1 METYESLRGKLRS
14 AQELKSIVRTMK
26 TIAAVAIRQYE
37 RAVESLSEYNRA
49 VELGFQFL
57 LKKEPERVMERGQ
70 MPGGNLCA
78 IVFGSD
84 QGMCGQFNDRIVSF
98 AIDNMNRIQKPES
111 RILLGIGVRV
121 ATRLEGEK
129 QPVEEQF
136 SVPGSVE
143 GIISMVQKVL
153 IRIEDLRSNKR
164 IDQIVIFYHKRL
176 SGSTYNPR
184 MAYLLPLNTKWLRSL
199 EKREWPTRVLPLYTM
214 DWNQLFSALIR
225 QYLFFLLYR
234 ASAESL
240 ASENASRLS
249 SMQAAEKNIEDR
261 LEELRTQFNQQRQ
274 DSITAEMMDIV
285 AGFETLTSK
294 RI

>member
-1 METYESLRGKLRS
+1 METYESLRSKLGS

-37 RAVESLSEYNRA
+37 KATESLSEYNRT

-57 LKKEPERVMERGQ
+57 LKKEPERVMEHSQ
-70 MPGGNLCA
+70 MPSGNLCA

-98 AIDNMNRIQKPES
+98 AIDKMSRIQKPEN
-111 RILLGIGVRV
+111 RILLSVGVRV
-121 ATRLEGEK
+121 TARLEGEK
-129 QPVEEQF
+129 QPVEKQF

-143 GIISMVQKVL
+143 GITSMVQNIL
-153 IRIEDLRSNKR
+153 IRIEDLRSNKG
-164 IDQIVIFYHKRL
+164 IDQIIIFYHKRI
-176 SGSTYNPR
+176 SGATYNPR
-184 MAYLLPLNTKWLRSL
+184 MVYLLPLNIEWLRSL
-199 EKREWPTRVLPLYTM
+199 EKREWPTRVLPMYTM
-214 DWNQLFSALIR
+214 DWNQLLSALIR

-234 ASAESL
+234 AFAESL

-261 LEELRTQFNQQRQ
+261 LEELSTQFNQQRQ
-274 DSITAEMMDIV
+274 DSITAEIMDIV
-285 AGFETLTSK
+285 AGFETLTGK
-294 RI
+294 KI

>member
-70 MPGGNLCA
+70 MSGGNLCA

-143 GIISMVQKVL
+143 GIIPMVQKVL

-176 SGSTYNPR
+176 SGSTYKPR
-184 MAYLLPLNTKWLRSL
+184 MAYLLPLNTKWLRGL

-261 LEELRTQFNQQRQ
+261 LEELRNQFNQQRQ

>member
-1 METYESLRGKLRS
+1 MS
-14 AQELKSIVRTMK
+14 
-26 TIAAVAIRQYE
+26 
-37 RAVESLSEYNRA
+37 
-49 VELGFQFL
+49 
-57 LKKEPERVMERGQ
+57 
-70 MPGGNLCA
+70 GGNLCA

-143 GIISMVQKVL
+143 GIIPMVQKVL

-176 SGSTYNPR
+176 SGSTYKPR
-184 MAYLLPLNTKWLRSL
+184 MAYLLPLNTKWLRGL

-261 LEELRTQFNQQRQ
+261 LEELRNQFNQQRQ